1 VFAKVN
7 LKGVIMCAM
16 RTPALASADVAS
28 VIASESDSGSASASA
43 RRAEDERC
51 WQAVVQRD
59 KSADGSFVYA
69 VRSTGVACLPSCP
82 ARRAR
87 RDNVSFYADLAA
99 AQRDGYRPCKRC
111 KPEQPVLS
119 TRQAQTVAAACRLI
133 EQESTL
139 PSLAQLAQ
147 TAGLSRFHF
156 HRLFKLHTGV
166 TPKDYAA
173 AWRAQRV
180 REQLATGGSVTSA
193 MYDAGFNS
201 SGRFYAA
208 APAMLGMTPSAYRAG
223 GSGEAIRFAVAQ
235 CWLGAILVAAT
246 AQGVCAVTLGDD
258 PEQLVHDLQDRF
270 AQAEMI
276 GADAQFEQWVAR
288 VISIVEAPGSAV
300 ALQLELPLDV
310 RGTAFQ
316 QRVWQALREIPAG
329 QRLSYAELARRIGQP
344 RAVRAVASACGANA
358 IAVLIPCHRV
368 VRTDGGLSGYRWGVA
383 RKQALL
389 EYEQGE

>member
-1 VFAKVN
+1 
-7 LKGVIMCAM
+7 
-16 RTPALASADVAS
+16 
-28 VIASESDSGSASASA
+28 
-43 RRAEDERC
+43 
-51 WQAVVQRD
+51 
-59 KSADGSFVYA
+59 
-69 VRSTGVACLPSCP
+69 
-82 ARRAR
+82 
-87 RDNVSFYADLAA
+87 
-99 AQRDGYRPCKRC
+99 
-111 KPEQPVLS
+111 
-119 TRQAQTVAAACRLI
+119 
-133 EQESTL
+133 
-139 PSLAQLAQ
+139 
-147 TAGLSRFHF
+147 
-156 HRLFKLHTGV
+156 
-166 TPKDYAA
+166 
-173 AWRAQRV
+173 
-180 REQLATGGSVTSA
+180 
-193 MYDAGFNS
+193 
-201 SGRFYAA
+201 
-208 APAMLGMTPSAYRAG
+208 
-223 GSGEAIRFAVAQ
+223 
-235 CWLGAILVAAT
+235 VAAT